1 MISPPDTHP
10 FTLRSFHPKRGAMDP
25 TATPASAAE
34 KSQPRIPLRVQL
46 VARDEALQETKLLK
60 RWDDGDDI
68 PQKP

>member
-1 MISPPDTHP
+1 
-10 FTLRSFHPKRGAMDP
+10 MDP